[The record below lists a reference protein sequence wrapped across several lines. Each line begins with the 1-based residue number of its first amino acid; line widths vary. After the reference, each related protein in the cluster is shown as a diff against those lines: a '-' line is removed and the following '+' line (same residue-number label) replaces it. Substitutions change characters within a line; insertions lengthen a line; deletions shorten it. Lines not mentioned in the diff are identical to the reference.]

1 MQSLTELYKAGRG
14 PSSSHT
20 MGPDRAARRFLAAYP
35 TADAFA
41 VTLYGSLAK
50 TGRGHGTDRVLQEAF
65 APLPLSLSFDEVT
78 ADLPHP
84 NTMDLTALR
93 KGEVLGRWRVMSVG
107 GGTIEVEGQPA
118 ATPPDIYPHSTFADL
133 SLIHI

>member
-84 NTMDLTALR
+84 I
-93 KGEVLGRWRVMSVG
+93 VLGWGRCW
-107 GGTIEVEGQPA
+107 
-118 ATPPDIYPHSTFADL
+118 ADGA
-133 SLIHI
+133 S